1 MKRLLILLL
10 VTAAVLSAQTQNERE
25 RVRAELERTDEMLRD
40 AEDPVRRSG
49 VAAAVA
55 KLQEANSSQ
64 DLAWSDFRGSRLRM
78 AVGRTVRARELVRQA
93 VELARF
99 DPERVRAE
107 VRRTRERMNE
117 IKPVVVRANV
127 PRALELWRIAEG
139 EQQTAERSLEAQRW
153 LLALKFTKAAR
164 DHGMAAWRL
173 VSRAASPERVERL
186 VERVGALIDRVS
198 PAVRSS
204 GNARAIGLLDRAA
217 GWLLDARAALARR
230 DLWPALKR
238 ALAARDLA
246 LRAWEMS
253 RGSVGPDMTEQ
264 ALAETDRLLEDWADD
279 IAAADKP
286 EALRLLDQARAQQ
299 RLAVEHSAAN
309 RFAAAWAATANARRL
324 VDRAVELIEAGQ

>member
-1 MKRLLILLL
+1 MKRLLLLLL
-10 VTAAVLSAQTQNERE
+10 VATALTLAQTQGERE

-40 AEDPVRRSG
+40 AGEPVRRSG
-49 VAAAVA
+49 IAAAVER
-55 KLQEANSSQ
+55 LDEAGRVQ
-64 DLAWSDFRGSRLRM
+64 DLAWGDWRGNRLRM

-99 DPERVRAE
+99 DPERVRTE

-117 IKPVVVRANV
+117 AKPAVARANV

-164 DHGMAAWRL
+164 DHALAAWRL
-173 VSRAASPERVERL
+173 VERSASPERVERL

-204 GNARAIGLLDRAA
+204 GNARAVGLLDRAA
-217 GWLLDARAALARR
+217 GWLIDARAALARR
-230 DLWPALKR
+230 DPLPALKR

-246 LRAWEMS
+246 LRAWEMA

-264 ALAETDRLLEDWADD
+264 ALAETDRLLEDWADE
-279 IAAADKP
+279 ITVAGKP

-324 VDRAVELIEAGQ
+324 IDRAVELVEAGQ